1 MRKKLSASVSGS
13 RLLVNQRGSLRRL
26 AGSLL
31 VVGLLG
37 MVLAACGGSSSA
49 AKTSTTPTTKA
60 TARVSKK
67 ASKEAANF
75 KVISGSVASVSAQGI
90 QVSTSKGTAL
100 VTLTSSTRLS
110 QVKTVTSS
118 AITQGVCV
126 SAVGPTNSIGVIQA
140 KTILLRPPVTRSASN
155 ATSSSGSSS
164 NPCLPR
170 IPAKASKNF
179 QHYAAKFKHSGFS
192 GHGQYQPGSSSAAG
206 SSFGKGAFGEVTA
219 IQGTTLEV
227 LGASGQV
234 GVDLLP
240 TTQILEMST
249 ATQADIVQ
257 GKCIMASGEK
267 ASNGSVKARV
277 VTLYNPGPK
286 GCTRLAGVAGGF
298 GGF

>member
-1 MRKKLSASVSGS
+1 MRKKLSALVSGPH
-13 RLLVNQRGSLRRL
+13 LLSSQRGSLRKV
-26 AGSLL
+26 AGSFL
-31 VVGLLG
+31 VIGVCG
-37 MVLAACGGSSSA
+37 MVLAACGSSSSA
-49 AKTSTTPTTKA
+49 AKTSTTTTAKA
-60 TARVSKK
+60 TAPVSKK
-67 ASKEAANF
+67 ASKEAAKF
-75 KVISGSVASVSAQGI
+75 KVVSGSVASVSAQGI

-100 VTLTSSTRLS
+100 VTLSSSTRFS

-118 AITQGVCV
+118 AISQGVCV
-126 SAVGPTNSIGVIQA
+126 SAVGPANSIGVIQA
-140 KTILLRPPVTRSASN
+140 KTILLRPPVTRSATN
-155 ATSSSGSSS
+155 ATGSSGSSS
-164 NPCLPR
+164 NSCLPR
-170 IPAKASKNF
+170 IPAKVSKNF
-179 QHYAAKFKHSGFS
+179 QHYAAKFKHAGFS
-192 GHGQYQPGSSSAAG
+192 GHGQYQPGSSSAGG
-206 SSFGKGAFGEVTA
+206 SGFGKGAFGEVTA

-277 VTLYNPGPK
+277 VTLSNPGPK
-286 GCTRLAGVAGGF
+286 GCTRLAGVAGAF